1 MTPRNLAW
9 GLALLASAAM
19 AQQTLEVRLPSM
31 EPHVQL
37 AGWWTPVAA
46 QSTGPLM
53 PAVVALHGCSGPPKD
68 KRQISWPEGAYVK
81 LLNGLGINVLY
92 LDSFG
97 PRGVDSIC
105 SQPRRLRTVDVKN
118 RRLDVYGALQWLS
131 TQPGVDAQRL
141 GVIGWSHGGQT
152 VLSVADQTDDVVRDA
167 PVKPRVLVAY
177 YPGCNGPEAM
187 FRYESVAPLLIM
199 TGAID
204 DWTPPASCRRLAER
218 LQRDQPNQ
226 TVRYIEYADSGHA
239 FDSLRPPTVRD
250 NVAGTKSGKAT
261 VGGNPVARAAS
272 AQALTEFLVDQF
284 KLEVPK
290 P

>member
-1 MTPRNLAW
+1 
-9 GLALLASAAM
+9 
-19 AQQTLEVRLPSM
+19 
-31 EPHVQL
+31 
-37 AGWWTPVAA
+37 
-46 QSTGPLM
+46 
-53 PAVVALHGCSGPPKD
+53 
-68 KRQISWPEGAYVK
+68 
-81 LLNGLGINVLY
+81 
-92 LDSFG
+92 
-97 PRGVDSIC
+97 
-105 SQPRRLRTVDVKN
+105 
-118 RRLDVYGALQWLS
+118 LQWLS
-131 TQPGVDAQRL
+131 TQAGVDAQRL

-152 VLSVADQTDDVVRDA
+152 VLSVADQTDELVRTA
-167 PVKPRVLVAY
+167 PIKPTVLVAY

-204 DWTPPASCRRLAER
+204 DWTPPAPCRRLVER
-218 LQRDQPNQ
+218 LQKDQPSQ
-226 TVRYIEYADSGHA
+226 VVRYIEYPDSGHA

-272 AQALTEFLVDQF
+272 AKALTEFLVKQF